1 MIDVVSLTSYF
12 LKQKKK
18 KMPTV
23 NSENINIILEIKFF
37 IHYLIL

>member
-12 LKQKKK
+12 LKQKK